1 MSELFQDFHL
11 SVLVN
16 GLMHRRIVGSDRL
29 LIDFVRDDLGLTGAK
44 VGCDTGQCGTCTVL
58 VNGISVKSCAML
70 AAQADG
76 CQVTT
81 IEGLAQNGLT
91 PLQEALWEK
100 HGVQCGFCTPGL
112 VLSMTDL
119 LSRNSHPDEA
129 EIREWLDGNMCRC
142 GVYQNV
148 VRAVQSVSPPTL
160 AT

>member
-81 IEGLAQNGLT
+81 IEGLAQMASHRCKKRFGKNT
-91 PLQEALWEK
+91 AYSVASAL
-100 HGVQCGFCTPGL
+100 
-112 VLSMTDL
+112 
-119 LSRNSHPDEA
+119 PD
-129 EIREWLDGNMCRC
+129 WCF
-142 GVYQNV
+142 
-148 VRAVQSVSPPTL
+148 P
-160 AT
+160 